1 MSADFE
7 QVMAQCSR
15 GCFTGLL
22 RVRTREGNGEVRFL
36 SGIQDG
42 IRFDSMEG
50 DAALERLLTASEPEF
65 EAISSLPP
73 LEFGSSEP
81 VPPEGSLARFHAA
94 QLMRYCESNSL
105 TCALELEVDG
115 RVLTARYRLGEL
127 LSVEPDSEHTARLA
141 EAKEGSYRFRL
152 PRFEL
157 PANVLQ
163 RRSAP
168 PVSAK
173 PAPAPAKPS
182 PAPTALKSPTPAS
195 LAETPLVA
203 MKPVAIVTPSSTP
216 VKVPAASQPKPAAA
230 QAKPAAPPVASPA
243 TAQARPAPS
252 PAASTSRPAAD
263 ARPAAAARP
272 PVSSAPP
279 PAAPARQADARVAPA
294 AAAPKPAEPRVA
306 AAAPPSAPPPV
317 APRSPIPRHA
327 PSSAPPASPKPQ
339 LEGLWQPAAE
349 GCSGACAEGAGSRR
363 RPVLHRLHADG
374 DTRRSESARQIVGEL
389 LVGGDPAAPGR
400 GCRSRRLV
408 RVRSLKVGGSEAA
421 RCARAESCTRDSPFR
436 VPSSLFDVSV
446 VGVARASVAEM

>member
-7 QVMAQCSR
+7 QVMDQCSR

-50 DAALERLLTASEPEF
+50 DAALERLLAASEPEF

-73 LEFGSSEP
+73 LDFGSSEP

-141 EAKEGSYRFRL
+141 EAKVGLYRFRL

-157 PANVLQ
+157 PANVQQ
-163 RRSAP
+163 RRSGAP
-168 PVSAK
+168 AAASAGSRPVPASVSVPKPAAAK
-173 PAPAPAKPS
+173 PAPAA
-182 PAPTALKSPTPAS
+182 AKSPTPAS

-203 MKPVAIVTPSSTP
+203 MKPVAIV
-216 VKVPAASQPKPAAA
+216 APAAA
-230 QAKPAAPPVASPA
+230 PASGRAAVSAPASPGP
-243 TAQARPAPS
+243 AQARPA
-252 PAASTSRPAAD
+252 AAQPRPAAVQSKPAPAPGASSARPLSE

-272 PVSSAPP
+272 ALSSAPP
-279 PAAPARQADARVAPA
+279 SSASARHGDARVAPA
-294 AAAPKPAEPRVA
+294 AAAPQAKPADARAVA
-306 AAAPPSAPPPV
+306 AAPASVPPPV
-317 APRSPIPRHA
+317 APRSPLPGSA
-327 PSSAPPASPKPQ
+327 PSPAAAAPAKPQ
-339 LEGLWQPAAE
+339 LEGLWTDAVRPPPQSAPIELDGSLRPKGAPAVPGQKPLGRTE
-349 GCSGACAEGAGSRR
+349 GLSSIAYTPTQAPVEQIQRGKSSGRYWLVAI
-363 RPVLHRLHADG
+363 LL
-374 DTRRSESARQIVGEL
+374 L
-389 LVGGDPAAPGR
+389 LVLAAAGWFVFGR
-400 GCRSRRLV
+400 
-408 RVRSLKVGGSEAA
+408 
-421 RCARAESCTRDSPFR
+421 
-436 VPSSLFDVSV
+436 
-446 VGVARASVAEM
+446 